1 MLKSKTKIYITSGI
15 LLFLGNLLFFL
26 TVWLLNKYDAINLD
40 QILYQLK
47 TSSAGANKNLLGSAY
62 VRVGGFAI
70 ILTAVEVFLYRLLAG
85 YIKKLYKNEKYK
97 KYTLSS
103 CCAWFKKT
111 ALPVALATVIFAVSF
126 FIIKLDIVPYLSTT
140 TEESDFIKEN
150 FVAPSSDTITFPEEK
165 RNLIYIFLESM
176 EATYMDKA
184 NGGINEDNY
193 IKELTTLANENVSF
207 SNTEKLGG
215 AFSFTGSTW
224 TAAAMVSQTSG
235 ITVKVPLNAENYG
248 GENSY
253 IPGIV
258 SIGEIL
264 EKEGYNQTLLI
275 GSDSEF
281 AGRDSYFSE
290 HGNYNIVDIK
300 KLKKEGRLDEDY
312 VVWWGYEDKKL
323 FDYAKE
329 ELGKLAESDKPFNFT
344 MLTAD
349 THFPD
354 GYYCEDCEEI
364 YDNQYAN
371 VLACSSK
378 KVAEFIAWLKE
389 QPYYQNTTIILSGDH
404 LTMDPKFLADI
415 DPTYTRTIYNCFIN
429 SAVNPIKKQNRQFG
443 VFDMFPTTL
452 SALGVRIKGDRL
464 GLGTDLF
471 SATQTLTEVYG
482 YESLNTELQ
491 KKSEYYNTNFLKM
504 EENKEKA
511 SGG

>member
-1 MLKSKTKIYITSGI
+1 MKSRNKIYITSAI
-15 LLFLGNLLFFL
+15 LLLLGNLLFLL

-47 TSSAGANKNLLGSAY
+47 TSAAGANKNLLGSAY
-62 VRVGGFAI
+62 VRVGGFG
-70 ILTAVEVFLYRLLAG
+70 ILLTVAEILIYRLLSG
-85 YIKKLYKNEKYK
+85 LTKKFYKNEKYK
-97 KYTLSS
+97 KYTASA
-103 CCAWFKKT
+103 CCSWFKKT
-111 ALPVALATVIFAVSF
+111 ALPVALAMVIFAVSF
-126 FIIKLDIVPYLSTT
+126 FVLKLNIVPYLSTT
-140 TEESDFIKEN
+140 TTESDFIKEN
-150 FVAPSSDTITFPEEK
+150 YIAPNEDKITFPEKK

-176 EATYMDKA
+176 ENTYMDTE
-184 NGGINEDNY
+184 NGGVNSNNY
-193 IKELTTLANENVSF
+193 IAELTALARDNVSF

-215 AFSFTGSTW
+215 AYSFTGATW

-235 ITVKVPLNAENYG
+235 INVKVPLNAENYG
-248 GENSY
+248 GENSF

-258 SIGEIL
+258 SLGEVL
-264 EKEGYNQTLLI
+264 EKQGYNQTLLI

-281 AGRDSYFSE
+281 AGRDSYFSQ

-300 KLKKEGRLDEDY
+300 KLKEEGRLPEDY

-329 ELGKLAESDKPFNFT
+329 ELGKLAESNEPFNFT

-349 THFPD
+349 THFPN

-364 YDNQYAN
+364 YDTQYAN
-371 VLACSSK
+371 VLACSSR
-378 KVAEFIAWLKE
+378 KVAEFIEWLKE
-389 QPYYQNTTIILSGDH
+389 QPYYDNTTIILSGDH

-429 SAVNPIKKQNRQFG
+429 SAVNPIKEQNRQFG

-452 SALGVRIKGDRL
+452 SAMGVRIKGDRL
-464 GLGTDLF
+464 GIGTDLF
-471 SATQTLTEVYG
+471 SASKTLTEIYG
-482 YESLNTELQ
+482 YETLNTELQ
-491 KKSEYYNTNFLKM
+491 KKSEFYNKNFLQMDNK
-504 EENKEKA
+504 KEKA